1 MELQEALTQISV
13 IHSHVVKRE
22 EFRGYRTVPIAVT
35 AGIAL
40 CAAALQQ
47 AWFALSEDFVVFVW
61 FWIAVAG
68 FAASIC
74 AADLALR
81 YRAETSRRERRKTLH
96 VVGQFLPAVVVGAVT
111 TLVLMTFEE
120 PVPQLLPGLWA
131 MFYSLG
137 IFASR
142 SSLPRSVGFVA
153 AFYLFAGL
161 QMLSAADQAVVPSPW
176 GMGITF
182 AVGQSALAL
191 VLHMNLKRTGHG
203 CEEEIA

>member
-1 MELQEALTQISV
+1 MSQISE

-22 EFRGYRTVPIAVT
+22 EFHGYRTTTIGLT
-35 AGIAL
+35 AGIAVL
-40 CAAALQQ
+40 AAAVHQ
-47 AWFALSEDFVVFVW
+47 AFFSQSTDFGGFVW
-61 FWIAVAG
+61 FWVAVAG
-68 FAASIC
+68 FAGSIC

-81 YRAETSRRERRKTLH
+81 YRVETNRSERRKTLH
-96 VVGQFLPAVVVGAVT
+96 VVGQFVPAVVVGAVVT
-111 TLVLMTFEE
+111 QVLMTFDQ

-142 SSLPRSVGFVA
+142 SSLPRAVGWVA
-153 AFYLFAGL
+153 AFYLLAGL
-161 QMLSAADQAVVPSPW
+161 QMLSVADHAVVPSPW

-191 VLHMNLKRTGHG
+191 VLHMNLKRIGHG
-203 CEEEIA
+203 CEEEVC